1 MLVFSKL
8 LNKNLEKTNNQ
19 NGNSLSLEVLPTH
32 PSLTKCISVGYLP
45 LHRRVPRCPVIVAN
59 DDWWILSARD
69 NL

>member
-8 LNKNLEKTNNQ
+8 HNKNLEKTNNQ

-32 PSLTKCISVGYLP
+32 PSLTKCISVGYL
-45 LHRRVPRCPVIVAN
+45 LIVAN
-59 DDWWILSARD
+59 DDWKILSARD